1 LTFVSSLQ
9 EFEGSGLLGSV
20 VWDLKET
27 DNFGY
32 MVK

>member
-1 LTFVSSLQ
+1 LAFFLGLQ